1 MRREKIKTVAE
12 SLHYCFKIQETVIN
26 RDLNSALSSLNMSL
40 LITKLFNF
48 CKKQRL
54 LLMKEEPISL

>member
-12 SLHYCFKIQETVIN
+12 SPHPCFKRQETVIN
-26 RDLNSALSSLNMSL
+26 RDLNSAFSSLNLSL

-48 CKKQRL
+48 CKK
-54 LLMKEEPISL
+54 